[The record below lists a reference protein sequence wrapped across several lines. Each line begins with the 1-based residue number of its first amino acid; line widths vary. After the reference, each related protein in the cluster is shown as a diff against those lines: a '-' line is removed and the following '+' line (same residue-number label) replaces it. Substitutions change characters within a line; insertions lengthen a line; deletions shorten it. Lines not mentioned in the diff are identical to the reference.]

1 MTAIYLG
8 MSFLGYINFG
18 TYGTPLTFADGLFI
32 LILAPDFYLPLRDLG
47 SHFHVRAEAVG
58 AAGEIQKVFVLPV
71 KKQEGVIPSW
81 KKGHPLNIRLENV
94 HYAFD
99 GGRNAVLCGVD
110 LEIQSGKRLAIVGA
124 SGSGKTTIGRLL
136 LTFGQPSDGR
146 ILINGVDLSTLD
158 PESWQK
164 HVSWIGQHPVL
175 FHGTIRD
182 NIRIGNPEASD
193 KDVEAAATAASVNV
207 FTDRLPHGLDT
218 TIGEHGSGLS
228 RGQAQQVALARAF
241 LKNASLILLDE
252 PTAGLDSETE
262 TKIMDAIFRFCEGR
276 TLIFM
281 THRLGRIHEVDQIV
295 VLAKG
300 KVAEQGTFEEL
311 IHLRGLLSQ
320 FLTSLNE
327 GVLFSEG
334 T

>member
-1 MTAIYLG
+1 
-8 MSFLGYINFG
+8 
-18 TYGTPLTFADGLFI
+18 
-32 LILAPDFYLPLRDLG
+32 
-47 SHFHVRAEAVG
+47 
-58 AAGEIQKVFVLPV
+58 
-71 KKQEGVIPSW
+71 
-81 KKGHPLNIRLENV
+81 V

-110 LEIQSGKRLAIVGA
+110 LKIQSGKRLAIVGA

-136 LTFGQPSDGR
+136 LTFGQPSEGR

-175 FHGTIRD
+175 FHGTIRE
-182 NIRIGNPEASD
+182 NIHVGNPDASPEEM
-193 KDVEAAATAASVNV
+193 EAAAATASVNV

-262 TKIMDAIFRFCEGR
+262 TKIMDAIFRFCEDR

-320 FLTSLNE
+320 FFTSLNK
-327 GVLFSEG
+327 GALFPEG